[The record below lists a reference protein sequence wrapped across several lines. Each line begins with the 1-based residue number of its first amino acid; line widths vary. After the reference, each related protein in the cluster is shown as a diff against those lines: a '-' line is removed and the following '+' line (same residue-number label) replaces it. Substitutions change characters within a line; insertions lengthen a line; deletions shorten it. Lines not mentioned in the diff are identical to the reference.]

1 MKTITSLL
9 NFLMVLIFLIVLS
22 CSSKKVEE
30 IEYVEREVDEIYN
43 SAIDLMN
50 NERFISAAEEFNE
63 VERQHPY
70 SIWAT
75 RAQIMSA
82 YVKYKIQ
89 DYDIAIGAAQR
100 YIDLHPGADDVDY
113 AYYLIAL
120 CYYERINDVKR
131 DQSYTVQAL
140 NSFKNLN
147 NRFPNS
153 RYIRDA
159 NLKIDLIN
167 DHLAGKEMDVGRTY
181 LKLNNYIAAI
191 NRFKNVVDLYSKTSH
206 VPEALARLTELYLY
220 LGIYD
225 QAKIYAAVLGHNYN
239 KNKWYKYSYELF
251 VNLKNNKE
259 GILEEKELPNAEYED
274 NGNYF
279 NFIDEII
286 SIFENKKI

>member
-1 MKTITSLL
+1 MKTIFNLF
-9 NFLMVLIFLIVLS
+9 NFLMILIFLIVFS
-22 CSSKKVEE
+22 CSSKKIEE

-50 NERFISAAEEFNE
+50 NEKFITAAEEFNE

-82 YVKYKIQ
+82 YVKYKVQ
-89 DYDIAIGAAQR
+89 DYDMAIGAAQR

-239 KNKWYKYSYELF
+239 NNKWYKYSYELL
-251 VNLKNNKE
+251 VNLKNKKE
-259 GILEEKELPNAEYED
+259 GIIEEKELPNAEYQD

>member
-1 MKTITSLL
+1 MKTISSLF
-9 NFLMVLIFLIVLS
+9 NFFMILIFLIVFS
-22 CSSKKVEE
+22 CSSKKIEE

-50 NERFISAAEEFNE
+50 NEKFISAAEEFNE

-82 YVKYKIQ
+82 YVKYKVQ

-239 KNKWYKYSYELF
+239 NNKWYKYSYELL
-251 VNLKNNKE
+251 VNLKNKKE
-259 GILEEKELPNAEYED
+259 GIIEEKELPNAEYED

>member
-1 MKTITSLL
+1 MKTIFSLF
-9 NFLMVLIFLIVLS
+9 NFLMILIFLIVFS
-22 CSSKKVEE
+22 CSSKKIEE

-82 YVKYKIQ
+82 YVKYKVQ
-89 DYDIAIGAAQR
+89 DYDMAIGAAQR

-239 KNKWYKYSYELF
+239 NNKWYKYSYELL
-251 VNLKNNKE
+251 VNLKNKKE
-259 GILEEKELPNAEYED
+259 GIIEEKELPNTEYQD

>member
-1 MKTITSLL
+1 MKTISSLF
-9 NFLMVLIFLIVLS
+9 NFFMILIFLIVFS
-22 CSSKKVEE
+22 CSSKKIEE

-82 YVKYKIQ
+82 YVKYKVQ

-239 KNKWYKYSYELF
+239 NNKWYKYSYELL
-251 VNLKNNKE
+251 VNLKNKKE
-259 GILEEKELPNAEYED
+259 GIIEEKELPNAEYED

>member
-1 MKTITSLL
+1 MKTIFSLF
-9 NFLMVLIFLIVLS
+9 NFLMILIFLIVFS
-22 CSSKKVEE
+22 CSSKKIEE

-82 YVKYKIQ
+82 YVKYKVQ
-89 DYDIAIGAAQR
+89 DYDMAIGAAQR

-206 VPEALARLTELYLY
+206 VPEALARLTELYVY

-239 KNKWYKYSYELF
+239 NNKWYKYSYELL
-251 VNLKNNKE
+251 VNLKNKKE
-259 GILEEKELPNAEYED
+259 GIIEEKELPNAEYED

>member
-1 MKTITSLL
+1 MKTIFSLF
-9 NFLMVLIFLIVLS
+9 NFLMILIFLIVFS
-22 CSSKKVEE
+22 CSSKKIEE
-30 IEYVEREVDEIYN
+30 IEYVDREVDEIYN

-82 YVKYKIQ
+82 YVKYKVQ
-89 DYDIAIGAAQR
+89 DYDVAIGAAQR

-239 KNKWYKYSYELF
+239 NNKWYKYSYELL
-251 VNLKNNKE
+251 VNLKNKKE
-259 GILEEKELPNAEYED
+259 GIIEEKELPNAEYED

>member
-1 MKTITSLL
+1 MI
-9 NFLMVLIFLIVLS
+9 LIFLIVFS
-22 CSSKKVEE
+22 CSSKKIEE
-30 IEYVEREVDEIYN
+30 IEYVDREVDEIYN

-50 NERFISAAEEFNE
+50 NEKFISAAEEFNE

-82 YVKYKIQ
+82 YVKYKVQ
-89 DYDIAIGAAQR
+89 DYDMAIGAAQR

-239 KNKWYKYSYELF
+239 NNKWYKYSYELL
-251 VNLKNNKE
+251 VNLKNKKE
-259 GILEEKELPNAEYED
+259 GIIEEKELPNAEYED

>member
-1 MKTITSLL
+1 MKTISSLF
-9 NFLMVLIFLIVLS
+9 NFFMILIFLIVFS
-22 CSSKKVEE
+22 CSSKKIEE
-30 IEYVEREVDEIYN
+30 IEYVDREVDEIYN

-50 NERFISAAEEFNE
+50 NEKFISAAEEFNE

-82 YVKYKIQ
+82 YVKYKVQ
-89 DYDIAIGAAQR
+89 DYDMAIGAAQR

-239 KNKWYKYSYELF
+239 NNKWYKYSYELL
-251 VNLKNNKE
+251 VNLKNKKE
-259 GILEEKELPNAEYED
+259 GIIEEKELPNAEYED

>member
-1 MKTITSLL
+1 MKTISSLF
-9 NFLMVLIFLIVLS
+9 NFFMILIFLIVFS
-22 CSSKKVEE
+22 CSSKKIEE

-82 YVKYKIQ
+82 YVKYKVQ

-239 KNKWYKYSYELF
+239 NNKWYKYSYELL

-259 GILEEKELPNAEYED
+259 GIIEEKELPNTEYED

>member
-1 MKTITSLL
+1 MKTISSLF
-9 NFLMVLIFLIVLS
+9 NFFMILIFLIVFS
-22 CSSKKVEE
+22 CSSKKIEE

-50 NERFISAAEEFNE
+50 NEKFISAAEEFNE

-82 YVKYKIQ
+82 YVKYKVQ

-239 KNKWYKYSYELF
+239 NNKWYKYSYELF
-251 VNLKNNKE
+251 VNLKNKKE
-259 GILEEKELPNAEYED
+259 GIIEEKELPNAEYED

>member
-1 MKTITSLL
+1 MKTISSFF
-9 NFLMVLIFLIVLS
+9 NFLMILIFLLVFS
-22 CSSKKVEE
+22 CSSKKIEE

-50 NERFISAAEEFNE
+50 NEKFISAAEEFNE

-82 YVKYKIQ
+82 YVKYKVQ
-89 DYDIAIGAAQR
+89 DYDVAIGAAQR

-239 KNKWYKYSYELF
+239 NNKWYKYSYELF

-259 GILEEKELPNAEYED
+259 GIIEEKELPNAEYED

>member
-1 MKTITSLL
+1 MKTIFNLF
-9 NFLMVLIFLIVLS
+9 NFLMILIFLIVFS
-22 CSSKKVEE
+22 CSSKKIEE

-50 NERFISAAEEFNE
+50 NEKFISAAEEFNE

-82 YVKYKIQ
+82 YVKYKVQ
-89 DYDIAIGAAQR
+89 DYDMAIGAAQR

-239 KNKWYKYSYELF
+239 NNKWYKYSYELL
-251 VNLKNNKE
+251 VNLKNKKE
-259 GILEEKELPNAEYED
+259 GIIEEKELPNAEYEY

-286 SIFENKKI
+286 SIFENKNI

>member
-1 MKTITSLL
+1 MKTISSLF
-9 NFLMVLIFLIVLS
+9 NFLMILIFLIVFS
-22 CSSKKVEE
+22 CSSKKIEE

-50 NERFISAAEEFNE
+50 NEKFISAAEEFNE

-82 YVKYKIQ
+82 YVKYKVQ
-89 DYDIAIGAAQR
+89 DYDVAIGAAQR

-239 KNKWYKYSYELF
+239 NNKWYKYSYELL
-251 VNLKNNKE
+251 VNLKNKKE
-259 GILEEKELPNAEYED
+259 GIIEEKELPNAEYED

>member
-1 MKTITSLL
+1 MKTIFNLF
-9 NFLMVLIFLIVLS
+9 NFLMILIFLIVFS
-22 CSSKKVEE
+22 CSSKKIEE

-50 NERFISAAEEFNE
+50 NEKFISAAEEFNE

-82 YVKYKIQ
+82 YVKYKVQ

-239 KNKWYKYSYELF
+239 NNKWYKYSYELL
-251 VNLKNNKE
+251 VNLKNKKE
-259 GILEEKELPNAEYED
+259 GIIEEKELPNAEYEY

-279 NFIDEII
+279 NFINEII

>member
-1 MKTITSLL
+1 MKTIFNLF
-9 NFLMVLIFLIVLS
+9 NFLMILIFLIVFS
-22 CSSKKVEE
+22 CSSKKIEE

-50 NERFISAAEEFNE
+50 NEKFITAAEEFNE

-82 YVKYKIQ
+82 YVKYKVQ

-239 KNKWYKYSYELF
+239 NNKWYKYSYELL
-251 VNLKNNKE
+251 VNLKNKKE
-259 GILEEKELPNAEYED
+259 GIIEEKELPNAEYQD